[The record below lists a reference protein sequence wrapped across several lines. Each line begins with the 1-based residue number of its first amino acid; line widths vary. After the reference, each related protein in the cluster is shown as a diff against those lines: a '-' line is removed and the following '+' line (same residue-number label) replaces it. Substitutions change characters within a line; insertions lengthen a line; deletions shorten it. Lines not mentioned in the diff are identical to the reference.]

1 MKYLRPYILSVLVAV
16 VECSVWSSAVWSTS
30 VYYSSLWGLVTGRQN
45 SIFIWDKVI
54 QFKMFQCLEGRD
66 ISCVLQLYK
75 CLKQYLLTIFR
86 FIKLA
91 SGRLLVKPLAR
102 FECPCVNTWVSTPDV
117 VKILE
122 MPDFTGRSSEIAA
135 KPYLVLRY
143 INQILLRRHF
153 LGLFEL
159 TDPIL
164 SISL

>member
-1 MKYLRPYILSVLVAV
+1 MLCVEFCSMIHICVLVQPLGTCNWQA
-16 VECSVWSSAVWSTS
+16 
-30 VYYSSLWGLVTGRQN
+30 N

-54 QFKMFQCLEGRD
+54 QFKMFQCLEGWD

-91 SGRLLVKPLAR
+91 SCQLLVKPLAG

-143 INQILLRRHF
+143 VNQILLRRHF